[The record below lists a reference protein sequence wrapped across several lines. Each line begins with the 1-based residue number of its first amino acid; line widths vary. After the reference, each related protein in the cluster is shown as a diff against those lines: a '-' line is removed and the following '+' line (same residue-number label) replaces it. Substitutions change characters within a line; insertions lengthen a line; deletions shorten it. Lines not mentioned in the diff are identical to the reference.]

1 MSKFDLFSQPAHS
14 KQKKTFLLI
23 YYVSFN
29 NKNEKKTLYL
39 IFWTQF
45 FGSLSLVVEKQFP
58 LLIGLESDS
67 WQAGYEVTSAGEI
80 DEGKFQ
86 YLRSQPDI
94 TFYNNHS

>member
-1 MSKFDLFSQPAHS
+1 MGLAILKEF
-14 KQKKTFLLI
+14 
-23 YYVSFN
+23 
-29 NKNEKKTLYL
+29 L
-39 IFWTQF
+39 IF
-45 FGSLSLVVEKQFP
+45 SLAGEKQVSV
-58 LLIGLESDS
+58 LIGLERDS